1 MVFDKVF
8 EDYDFGDIVAY
19 SGKDITDEML
29 DACFEIDTDF
39 YGKEYYWDI
48 SEIKKIVKN
57 YGKICFVFYDKSDK
71 KVMGY
76 SFWFPIKTLV
86 LNAFI
91 KEKRMLLNIR
101 ENYCKDY
108 NENKEVNLFLGGE
121 AFVVG
126 YNLIELH
133 KAIEDLF
140 QKRILDM
147 AKAGI
152 RVKYVSAESCC
163 KYDEEFIIPKLGLK
177 KVVIKD
183 KSKFY
188 YGDYSPLKTYADSKY
203 ATQLTEYYK

>member
-1 MVFDKVF
+1 MVFDKIF

-19 SGKDITDEML
+19 SGRDIKDEML

-39 YGKEYYWDI
+39 YDEEYYWDI
-48 SEIKKIVKN
+48 SEIKKIVKKH
-57 YGKICFVFYDKSDK
+57 GHMCFVFYDKAEKS
-71 KVMGY
+71 VMGY

-91 KEKRMLLNIR
+91 KEKRMLLNIK
-101 ENYCKDY
+101 ENYCNDY
-108 NENKEVNLFLGGE
+108 NEHKEVNLFLGGE

-140 QKRILDM
+140 QRRVLDM

-152 RVKYVSAESCC
+152 KVKYISAEACC
-163 KYDEEFIIPKLGLK
+163 RYDEEFIIPKLGLE
-177 KVVIKD
+177 KVIKKD

-188 YGDYSPLKTYADSKY
+188 YGDYSPITTYADSKY
-203 ATQLTEYYK
+203 VKQLIEYYK